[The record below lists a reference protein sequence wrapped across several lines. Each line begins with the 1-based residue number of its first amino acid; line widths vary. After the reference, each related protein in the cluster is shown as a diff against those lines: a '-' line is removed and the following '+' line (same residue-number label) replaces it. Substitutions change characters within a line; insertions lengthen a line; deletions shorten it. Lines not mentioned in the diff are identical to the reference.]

1 MPKVPPKAMTED
13 EAKIYDLLLRAG
25 PLRAVQI
32 HETLKMGFH
41 RLYPALH
48 RLRKQDFIT
57 GRKQPEN
64 QLTYELTGLKPTK

>member
-1 MPKVPPKAMTED
+1 MTED

-32 HETLKMGFH
+32 HQTLHMGFH
-41 RLYPALH
+41 RLYPALQS
-48 RLRKQDFIT
+48 LRKHDFVQ
-57 GRKQPEN
+57 GRKQPGN